1 MKDENHREEELEE
14 GGGEEPEKKRGYKPI
29 RKTMVFS
36 EGLKSIW
43 NKRRY
48 ALERIK
54 EEVERAIERLEEL
67 NRQEVEYLT
76 EQRKVELER
85 LEKKHRAE
93 IERLN
98 ERIKAQD
105 EELAAARGMVRELQ
119 KELESEKDKRR
130 RGIPLVEGE
139 DEEWNPDEERAKER
153 VGDGRDESWL
163 RK

>member
-105 EELAAARGMVRELQ
+105 EELAAARGMVKGLQREL
-119 KELESEKDKRR
+119 ELEKDKRR